1 MHFENLR
8 EKTVS
13 KARASQLFEEN
24 AVLFGRHDGVP
35 ESTVI
40 SLFGADA
47 VKFAKRPEGAGTNFN
62 VYGIGGYSANYLT
75 ERGFY
80 LAARYYNVKNIEE
93 AESAGEDR

>member
-13 KARASQLFEEN
+13 KARASQLFAEN
-24 AVLFGRHDGVP
+24 AVLFGRNDGVP

-40 SLFGADA
+40 SLFGTDA
-47 VKFAKRPEGAGTNFN
+47 VEFAKQSEGTGITFN
-62 VYGIGGYSANYLT
+62 SYGIGKYSANYLT

-80 LAARYYNVKNIEE
+80 LAATYSNVECIHK
-93 AESAGEDR
+93 AEKAGE